1 MAGHRAAPRSSRAM
15 GARPRKSSRRIHDAG
30 GIASLAH
37 PVLVGRDEWIRGV
50 RCGRVSTPSKPITR
64 DHDAAATARYLALA
78 DRLGLAVSAAA
89 PISTATSRTALA
101 VPAASRCRAIASIG

>member
-1 MAGHRAAPRSSRAM
+1 M
-15 GARPRKSSRRIHDAG
+15 GAPPEEVFARIHEAG

-37 PVLVGRDEWIRGV
+37 PALVGRDEWIPAFAAAGLDALEAYH
-50 RCGRVSTPSKPITR
+50 S